1 MILFGQML
9 VCIFQHHGSHM
20 GIRPFLC
27 VSSHIDPGSPLSSQ
41 RNVVPSFQ
49 GIGTAA
55 DLSSSGLSA
64 GRWYCRNGA
73 PKKDGDL

>member
-1 MILFGQML
+1 MVLVYLPTKLGDFVIFWAFLL
-9 VCIFQHHGSHM
+9 VCIFQHHGSH
-20 GIRPFLC
+20 
-27 VSSHIDPGSPLSSQ
+27 IDPRSPLSSL
-41 RNVVPSFQ
+41 